1 MILYIKTILKM
12 NNNYTQELI
21 DKYLEGRLT
30 EKERKKF
37 EKLYNENKEFRE
49 DVDFEDYVAR
59 ALENEDIIHFRK
71 RISDT
76 MKKRK
81 REQYLGWI
89 NKATMKYAAIL
100 VTVVALG
107 FGAFS
112 VFEKN
117 YSSDDLFN
125 KYYSSEQVNI
135 SRSSNTNIV
144 EAVRYYQSGQY
155 DNAIDQF
162 KDLLEKDAS
171 NIAVRFYLGVSYVET
186 NNYDKAIKSF
196 RHIISD
202 QDNLYIEHAEWYLGL
217 CYLKNEE
224 MDKAINQFTII
235 AQSEDNYYN
244 KKAQN
249 LLSKIDKEY

>member
-1 MILYIKTILKM
+1 MM
-12 NNNYTQELI
+12 NKNYTQELI
-21 DKYLEGRLT
+21 EKYLEGRLT

-37 EKLYNENKEFRE
+37 DQLYKENKEFKE
-49 DVDFEDYVAR
+49 EVDFEEYVAR
-59 ALENEDIIHFRK
+59 TLQDEDIIQFREK
-71 RISDT
+71 IAET

-81 REQYLGWI
+81 REYYYGWI
-89 NKATMKYAAIL
+89 NKATMKYAAIV
-100 VTVVALG
+100 VTVFALG
-107 FGAFS
+107 FGAIN
-112 VFEKN
+112 VFEKD
-117 YSSDDLFN
+117 YSNNDLFN

-135 SRSSNTNIV
+135 SRSSNANIV

-155 DNAIDQF
+155 VNAIDQF

-186 NNYDKAIKSF
+186 KNFNKAIESF
-196 RHIISD
+196 RYIISD

-235 AQSEDNYYN
+235 AESEDNYYS